1 MPLSETVSK
10 QMSRMPTESTGPEM
24 RLRREMHR
32 LGMRYRL
39 HPKHLPGRPDV
50 ALTSARVAIFV
61 DGCFWHGCPEHG
73 TSPKN
78 NREWWS
84 HKIATNIARDRNKD
98 LQLAQLGWLV
108 IHIWEHD
115 DPHEAALRIWRSWLD
130 RRQSAG

>member
-1 MPLSETVSK
+1 
-10 QMSRMPTESTGPEM
+10 MPTKSTGPEL

-50 ALTSARVAIFV
+50 ALTSARIAIFV

-73 TSPKN
+73 TAPKN

-84 HKIATNIARDRNKD
+84 NKISANIARDRHKD

-115 DPHEAALRIWRSWLD
+115 DPHEAALRIRRSWLD
-130 RRQSAG
+130 RRRSAG